1 MQMRWS
7 IKKIFNNL
15 TKILLLLSVVLGVL
29 AVIMFSFNA
38 SISKVDL
45 LMHQKA
51 LIKEAY
57 NFGREDIQ
65 LSNIR
70 LKSIFNNLKFDITK
84 MKDAAALDIL
94 GNYVYSYA
102 DEYAQD
108 LEALSLQQMRY
119 IEAAD
124 AYYDQSIENLE
135 PRLKAYKM
143 AQTGYENKLAELGEK
158 HLVYESQK
166 LVFVQYTAYL
176 AFLISVLSAL
186 WFTRRLSFI
195 YNDLKTLFSVDLESK
210 GRMFLTEEAEMITK
224 RMNRKPTATENP
236 AFIDPVT
243 EINNYKGLL
252 HGFANRKGNNGPILA
267 VCVFSLDN
275 FKEIESKYKKDLA
288 NQILKKIAFMFS
300 LYEQHTDVL
309 GRIDYDQFV
318 LVLNRNTKD
327 TALKDCEQIRK
338 NIEETKFKAP
348 RGEIISLTVSGGFV
362 IKSPNKQIDDT
373 IVHAKEILNTA
384 LAKGG
389 NKIAQLRDHAENGL
403 RH

>member
-1 MQMRWS
+1 MRWS
-7 IKKIFNNL
+7 IKTIFNNL
-15 TKILLLLSVVLGVL
+15 TKILLLLSVILGVL

-45 LMHQKA
+45 LIHQKA

-57 NFGREDIQ
+57 ALGREDIQ
-65 LSNIR
+65 LSNIK

-84 MKDAAALDIL
+84 MKDASALDIL

-102 DEYAQD
+102 PEYAQD

-124 AYYDQSIENLE
+124 TYYDQSIENLE
-135 PRLKAYKM
+135 PRLKAYET
-143 AQTGYENKLAELGEK
+143 AQAEYLGKLLELEGK

-166 LVFVQYTAYL
+166 LTLIQYAVYL
-176 AFLISVLSAL
+176 AFLISILSTL

-195 YNDLKTLFSVDLESK
+195 YNDLKTLYSVDLESK

-224 RMNRKPTATENP
+224 RMSRKPTATENP

-252 HGFANRKGNNGPILA
+252 NGFANRKGNNGPILA

-275 FKEIESKYKKDLA
+275 FKEIENRYKKDLA

-318 LVLNRNTKD
+318 LILNRSTKD
-327 TALKDCEQIRK
+327 AAFKDCEQIRK

-348 RGEIISLTVSGGFV
+348 KGETISLTVSGGFV
-362 IKSPNKQIDDT
+362 VKTPNKQIDET
-373 IVHAKEILNTA
+373 IVHAKEILTTA
-384 LAKGG
+384 RAKGG
-389 NKIAQLRDHAENGL
+389 NKIAQLRDHAESGL
-403 RH
+403 KH

>member
-1 MQMRWS
+1 MRWS
-7 IKKIFNNL
+7 IKTIFNNL

-29 AVIMFSFNA
+29 AVIMFSFNV

-45 LMHQKA
+45 LIHQKA

-57 NFGREDIQ
+57 ALGREDIQ
-65 LSNIR
+65 LSNIK

-84 MKDAAALDIL
+84 MKDASALDIL

-102 DEYAQD
+102 PEYAQD

-124 AYYDQSIENLE
+124 TYYDQSIENLE
-135 PRLKAYKM
+135 PRLKAYET
-143 AQTGYENKLAELGEK
+143 AQAEYLGKLLELEGK

-166 LVFVQYTAYL
+166 LTLIQYVVYL
-176 AFLISVLSAL
+176 AFLISILSTL

-195 YNDLKTLFSVDLESK
+195 YNDLKTLYSVDLESK

-224 RMNRKPTATENP
+224 RMSRKPTATENP

-252 HGFANRKGNNGPILA
+252 NGFANRKGNNGPILA

-275 FKEIESKYKKDLA
+275 FKEIENRYKKDLA

-318 LVLNRNTKD
+318 LILNRNTKD
-327 TALKDCEQIRK
+327 AAFKDCEQIRK

-348 RGEIISLTVSGGFV
+348 KGETISLTVSGGFV
-362 IKSPNKQIDDT
+362 VKTPNKQIDET
-373 IVHAKEILNTA
+373 IAHAKEILTTA

-389 NKIAQLRDHAENGL
+389 NKIAQLRDHAESGL
-403 RH
+403 KH

>member
-1 MQMRWS
+1 MRWS
-7 IKKIFNNL
+7 IKRIFNNL

-45 LMHQKA
+45 LIHQKA
-51 LIKEAY
+51 LVKEAY
-57 NFGREDIQ
+57 DLGREDIQ
-65 LSNIR
+65 LSNIK

-84 MKDAAALDIL
+84 MKDASALDIL

-102 DEYAQD
+102 PEYAQD
-108 LEALSLQQMRY
+108 LEALDIQQMRY

-135 PRLKAYKM
+135 SRLKAYET
-143 AQTGYENKLAELGEK
+143 AQAEYVSKLFELEEK

-166 LVFVQYTAYL
+166 LSLVQYAVYT
-176 AFLISVLSAL
+176 AFLISILSTL

-195 YNDLKTLFSVDLESK
+195 YNDLKTLYSVDLDSK

-252 HGFANRKGNNGPILA
+252 NGFANRKGNNGPILA

-275 FKEIESKYKKDLA
+275 FKEIENKYKKDLA

-318 LVLNRNTKD
+318 LILNRSTKD
-327 TALKDCEQIRK
+327 AALKDCEQIRK
-338 NIEETKFKAP
+338 NIEDTKFKAP
-348 RGEIISLTVSGGFV
+348 KGETISLTVSGGFV
-362 IKSPNKQIDDT
+362 VKTPNKQIDET
-373 IVHAKEILNTA
+373 IVHAKEILKTA

-389 NKIAQLRDHAENGL
+389 NRIAQLRDHAESGL
-403 RH
+403 KH

>member
-1 MQMRWS
+1 
-7 IKKIFNNL
+7 
-15 TKILLLLSVVLGVL
+15 
-29 AVIMFSFNA
+29 
-38 SISKVDL
+38 
-45 LMHQKA
+45 
-51 LIKEAY
+51 
-57 NFGREDIQ
+57 
-65 LSNIR
+65 
-70 LKSIFNNLKFDITK
+70 
-84 MKDAAALDIL
+84 
-94 GNYVYSYA
+94 
-102 DEYAQD
+102 
-108 LEALSLQQMRY
+108 MRY

-135 PRLKAYKM
+135 SRLKAYET
-143 AQTGYENKLAELGEK
+143 AQAEYVSKLFELEEK

-166 LVFVQYTAYL
+166 LSLVQYAVYT
-176 AFLISVLSAL
+176 AFLISILSTL

-195 YNDLKTLFSVDLESK
+195 YNDLKTLYSVDLDSK

-252 HGFANRKGNNGPILA
+252 NGFANRKGNNGPILA

-275 FKEIESKYKKDLA
+275 FKEIENKYKKDLA

-318 LVLNRNTKD
+318 LILNRSTKD
-327 TALKDCEQIRK
+327 AALKDCEQIRK
-338 NIEETKFKAP
+338 NIEDTKFKAP
-348 RGEIISLTVSGGFV
+348 KGETISLTVSGGFV
-362 IKSPNKQIDDT
+362 VKTPNKQIDET
-373 IVHAKEILNTA
+373 IVHAKEILKTA

-389 NKIAQLRDHAENGL
+389 NRIAQLRDHAESGL
-403 RH
+403 KH

>member
-1 MQMRWS
+1 MRWS
-7 IKKIFNNL
+7 IKTIFNNL
-15 TKILLLLSVVLGVL
+15 SKVLLLLTIALGVL

-45 LMHQKA
+45 MMHQKA
-51 LIKEAY
+51 LVKEAY
-57 NFGREDIQ
+57 SLGREDIQ
-65 LSNIR
+65 LSNIK

-84 MKDAAALDIL
+84 MKNASELDIL

-102 DEYAQD
+102 PEYTKD
-108 LEALSLQQMRY
+108 LEALTLKQARY

-135 PRLKAYKM
+135 SRLKTYET
-143 AQTGYENKLAELGEK
+143 AQAEYIDKLFELEEK

-166 LVFVQYTAYL
+166 LTLVQYTVYAI
-176 AFLISVLSAL
+176 FLLSVLCAL
-186 WFTRRLSFI
+186 WFTRRLSFV
-195 YNDLKTLFSVDLESK
+195 YNDLKTLYSVDLESK
-210 GRMFLTEEAEMITK
+210 GRTFLTEEAEMITK
-224 RMNRKPTATENP
+224 RMSRKPAASDNP
-236 AFIDPVT
+236 AFVDPVT

-267 VCVFSLDN
+267 VCLFSIDN
-275 FKEIESKYKKDLA
+275 FKEIESKYKKELA
-288 NQILKKIAFMFS
+288 NHILKKIASMLS

-309 GRIDYDQFV
+309 GRIDFDQFV

-327 TALKDCEQIRK
+327 IALKDCEQIRK

-348 RGEIISLTVSGGFV
+348 KGETINVTVSGGFV
-362 IKSPNKQIDDT
+362 VKAPNKQIDET
-373 IVHAKEILNTA
+373 IVHAKEILKAA

-389 NKIAQLRDHAENGL
+389 NRIAQLRDHAESEL
-403 RH
+403 KH